1 MAPDPDARRREE
13 MVDQIAGMGVRDPRV
28 LAVMRKVPRHEF
40 VPASQRDA
48 AYDDGPL
55 PIGEGQTISQPFIVA
70 YMTEAAQLK
79 GGERVLEI
87 GTGSGYGAAVL
98 AEIAAH
104 VVSVE
109 RIATLA
115 ERARA
120 TLGRLGYRNVEVVVG
135 DGTLGWAAGAPYEAI
150 LVTAGGPFVPPSLRA
165 QLRPGGR
172 LVMPVGR
179 EMYGQTLVRVTR
191 GQNAED
197 REEQL
202 SLVSFVPLI
211 GAEGFEDAS
220 RRRFHR
226 RDEPDEPDGPSG
238 EVR

>member
-1 MAPDPDARRREE
+1 
-13 MVDQIAGMGVRDPRV
+13 MGVRDLQV
-28 LAVMRKVPRHEF
+28 LAVLRKVPRHEF
-40 VPASQRDA
+40 VPASVRDA

-70 YMTEAAQLK
+70 TMTEAAQLR

-98 AEIAAH
+98 AEIAQH
-104 VVSVE
+104 VVSIE
-109 RIATLA
+109 RIASLA

-120 TLGRLGYRNVEVVVG
+120 TLARLGYRNVDVVVG
-135 DGTLGWAAGAPYEAI
+135 DGTLGWPAAAPYDAI

-179 EMYGQTLVRVTR
+179 ELYGQTLVRVTR
-191 GQNAED
+191 GDDGKD
-197 REEQL
+197 REEEL

-220 RRRFHR
+220 RRRFQPPGG
-226 RDEPDEPDGPSG
+226 EGP
-238 EVR
+238 